1 MLKIWLILL
10 LVLKKYDKY
19 NLALV
24 FYYIGIAGTTVT
36 TI

>member
-1 MLKIWLILL
+1 MLL
-10 LVLKKYDKY
+10 LILKKYDKY
-19 NLALV
+19 NLAIV